1 VEALPKDISDVEV
14 VAEQRETDPAILGTW
29 RITEMEVWDQD
40 AFELLGAA
48 HFTFEKNALGNFRF
62 IAVEGDMDCR
72 FGTREAKPFVE
83 FSWVGAD
90 ENDPASGRGWAVVDS
105 DTLAGRIFIH
115 RGDDSAFTA
124 KKQEGTRPVGTRR
137 SRRKGR

>member
-1 VEALPKDISDVEV
+1 MEPADFEVEERD
-14 VAEQRETDPAILGTW
+14 TNPAILGTW
-29 RITEMEVWDQD
+29 RITSMELWDQD
-40 AFELLGAA
+40 AFDLVGPA

-72 FGTREAKPFVE
+72 FGEKDGKPLLE
-83 FSWVGAD
+83 FSWVGFD

-105 DTLAGRIFIH
+105 EVMTGRIYIH

-124 KKQEGTRPVGTRR
+124 ARGEVAKPRARR
-137 SRRKGR
+137 GRQRTT